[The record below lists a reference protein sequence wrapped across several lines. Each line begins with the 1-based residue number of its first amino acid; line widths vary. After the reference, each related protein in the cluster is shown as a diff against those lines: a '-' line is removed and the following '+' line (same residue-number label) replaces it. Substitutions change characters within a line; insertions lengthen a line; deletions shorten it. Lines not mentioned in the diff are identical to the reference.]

1 MSSVAVV
8 AHRGKSFGGGLREL
22 RAVLARHGVTD
33 PLWFEVPKSKR
44 APKEMR
50 RALDAGADLVFVWGG
65 DGMVQRCIDALA
77 GDSVAIAI
85 LPAGTANLLASNLG
99 IPQDL
104 EQAVEIGLHGERR
117 TLDTAL
123 LDGERFAVMAGVG
136 LDALMIRDAGRGL
149 KDRLGRVSYVVTGAK
164 NIRLPRFGA
173 RVRIDGA
180 TWFDGKAGCVLVGN
194 VGKIFGGVDVFPRAA
209 PDDGRLDVGVVTAK
223 GLTQWLRALARTA
236 TGKAERSPFVEIT
249 TARKV
254 RIELDRKMPVELDG
268 GDRPPRKRIKVACR
282 RSGRSRVLPCT
293 RAHREHGCA
302 GPGDLGAR
310 RRRRARDTALPRA
323 RMRLV
328 RDAFVRLR
336 AADGFSHARSMA
348 FLIALVMVQGVIGL
362 VGLASAIGAGAARR
376 CDRPHDRG
384 GRTRPDGQDGH
395 RRGRPGTA
403 RAGLRGSGSRSCSG
417 SSARS

>member
-1 MSSVAVV
+1 M
-8 AHRGKSFGGGLREL
+8 
-22 RAVLARHGVTD
+22 
-33 PLWFEVPKSKR
+33 
-44 APKEMR
+44 
-50 RALDAGADLVFVWGG
+50 
-65 DGMVQRCIDALA
+65 
-77 GDSVAIAI
+77 
-85 LPAGTANLLASNLG
+85 
-99 IPQDL
+99 
-104 EQAVEIGLHGERR
+104 
-117 TLDTAL
+117 
-123 LDGERFAVMAGVG
+123 
-136 LDALMIRDAGRGL
+136 
-149 KDRLGRVSYVVTGAK
+149 SYVVTGAK

-268 GDRPPRKRIKVACR
+268 GVRPAAQADQGRCR
-282 RSGRSRVLPCT
+282 RAVD
-293 RAHREHGCA
+293 HG
-302 GPGDLGAR
+302 L
-310 RRRRARDTALPRA
+310 RARGRIMSTAALVPETWELDGDDARETLVA
-323 RMRLV
+323 TGRMRLV

-362 VGLASAIGAGAARR
+362 VGLASAVGAGALGDAIVRTIEAIAPGPMGKTVTDAVDQAQRR
-376 CDRPHDRG
+376 
-384 GRTRPDGQDGH
+384 
-395 RRGRPGTA
+395 
-403 RAGLRGSGSRSCSG
+403 GLRGSTSRSCSV